1 MKYLLDTNICIYII
15 NKKLPSLLKRLQAFG
30 PGQLGIS
37 TITIAELE
45 YGIHKSRQPD
55 RNRIALASFVLPFEI
70 LDFDRDAASEYG
82 SLRAWQTSHGRTVGA
97 MDLLIA
103 AQARSRGLVLV
114 TNNEREFARIP
125 ALKIENW
132 ATT

>member
-1 MKYLLDTNICIYII
+1 VKYLVDTNICIYII
-15 NKKLPSLLKRLQAFG
+15 NKKLPSQLKRLQTFG

-70 LDFDRDAASEYG
+70 LDFDRNAASEYG
-82 SLRAWQTSHGRTVGA
+82 SLRAWQTSHGRTVGV